1 MIPVTDN
8 LLQVDF
14 ELGEIPSKTF
24 KMHAEAQK
32 ITRYVDELEA
42 MKQAIYL
49 ILNIERY
56 RYLIYSW
63 NYGVELADLFGQPT
77 SFVQPE
83 IKRRITEALMQDSR
97 IQSVDAFSFEVNKGK
112 VHARF
117 TVHTIFGDVPA
128 EKAVEI

>member
-24 KMHAEAQK
+24 KMHTEAQK

-128 EKAVEI
+128 EKVVEI